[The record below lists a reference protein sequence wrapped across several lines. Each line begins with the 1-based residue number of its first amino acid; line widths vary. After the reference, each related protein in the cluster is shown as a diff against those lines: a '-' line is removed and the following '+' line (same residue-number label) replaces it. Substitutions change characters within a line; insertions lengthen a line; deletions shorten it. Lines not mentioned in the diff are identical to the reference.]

1 MIDELWLLFWRRV
14 TTGMFYAIMHAI
26 GARLAVA
33 MPRDLRIAPK
43 RGRLVAGIA
52 RLSGIVVYVVI

>member
-1 MIDELWLLFWRRV
+1 MTCAWQRVDGAIDELWLLFWRRV

-43 RGRLVAGIA
+43 EGDLLQELLV
-52 RLSGIVVYVVI
+52 